1 MYRRLLHTGKVSR
14 NAAVWSDFTSRSQ
27 SLGVSNAAIKQGL
40 LQGEQRTEGPASIKR
55 RANRLKYN
63 TPEHIDETFAT
74 CYEYLQKRA
83 VKAYARANESDITP
97 ELKNQLLVKAE
108 QTNPE
113 VQYNFQF
120 NEKLDNIPSVI
131 DYEQP
136 VYRHLGRKH
145 WESYQQMLLMQRLET
160 LKVIPDTLPTL
171 DPRARVDIKF
181 PFSTGVNQWIEPG
194 KFLSSGVTS
203 LEPVFKIQEFDLVN
217 PDEQLYTI
225 LVVNPDEPDLLN
237 DSFKT
242 TLSYGLTNIKI
253 GYNDNIVDSR
263 KFFERNVLAKYLPPV
278 PEKNAGD
285 QRFAVWVF
293 RQPVDPETGKGVA
306 IDNDAATQTLDREN
320 FDVRSF
326 VKDNKLDA
334 IGAHVWRS
342 KWDSNV
348 KNVRDQYKLP
358 KGRVFSRVRT

>member
-1 MYRRLLHTGKVSR
+1 MYRRLLHTGRVSI

-27 SLGVSNAAIKQGL
+27 SLGVTNAAIKQGL
-40 LQGEQRTEGPASIKR
+40 LNNAETTHGPASIKR
-55 RANRLKYN
+55 RTNRMKYN
-63 TPEHIDETFAT
+63 SPEHIDETFST
-74 CYEYLQKRA
+74 CYEYLQTRA
-83 VKAYARANESDITP
+83 GKAYTRAGESGIEP
-97 ELKNQLLVKAE
+97 ELKNKLLVKAE
-108 QTNPE
+108 LANPE

-131 DYEQP
+131 DYTQP

-145 WESYQQMLLMQRLET
+145 WESYHQMLLMQRLET

-171 DPRARVDIKF
+171 VPRARVDIKF

-194 KFLSSGVTS
+194 KFLSSGVTA
-203 LEPVFKIQEFDLVN
+203 LEPVFKIQEFELVN
-217 PDEQLYTI
+217 PEEQLYTI
-225 LVVNPDEPDLLN
+225 LIVNPDEPDLLN

-242 TLSYGLTNIKI
+242 SLSYGLTNVKI
-253 GYNDNIVDSR
+253 AYNDNVVDSR
-263 KFFERNVLAKYLPPV
+263 KFFDRNVLANYLPPV

-293 RQPVDPETGKGVA
+293 RQNIDAETGKGVP
-306 IDNDAATQTLDREN
+306 IDNEVAMQNLDREN
-320 FDVRSF
+320 FDIRGF
-326 VKDNKLDA
+326 VENNNLDA

-348 KNVRDQYKLP
+348 KNVREQYNLP
-358 KGRVFSRVRT
+358 SGRVFSRVRT